1 MGALDGF
8 YSTWNKARETFG
20 QGAPT
25 DGSQFDQSRSLTQM
39 KASVEAAA
47 PDDRWQGSGANA
59 YAAANKEHAQVYQ
72 KLADLDQKMAAEV
85 KNAANV
91 VSAGRTNLD
100 NAKSWVEGMA
110 NSLPATSQQDR
121 ERKLIPIAREGINR
135 VDNIVKSATAD
146 MMGIKGNVEKL
157 RGEYDTIK
165 TTMRFGP
172 ESEKKP
178 GDKKDD
184 AQMLG
189 NEEKD
194 DDGIPEMH
202 APSTEDQARMDV
214 EQVLSEGDGGA
225 AERVDE
231 VLSSIKPGDELTPQ
245 QDAYLSEMQRQQK
258 GMSVEDLRAAEQ
270 RLGDHKNVI
279 ADSWQLMSN
288 DDVEYS
294 AGAGDD
300 KKGAASQ
307 LPDSVQKA
315 LTNAGDTWPIGDGIG
330 QLRYEGDLKAISEI
344 VKDGN
349 PGFQTGTELDRQL
362 IVAAD
367 KAMDARDIPGGQI
380 LGRES
385 TVQSLFEAVD
395 DDHQIINDHLM
406 GRNGVDVDDFLRDVN
421 TTDWP
426 DNGKAAGYLFSWTN
440 EASSG
445 PEAEIAAQTADKY
458 AEFIGAHTHGEP
470 TPQPDL
476 LNINGQTLGQLNPEL
491 VQRYAHGLIPYVD
504 DMGGIGDADKFEIDG
519 GDLRRDGL
527 MPNAKGVFA
536 VLNTDPVAAT
546 EINARAYEIAM
557 ERETSFATNPKDP
570 SAQAHLYAAATM
582 RGLVDVGAHEAFQA
596 FKENGYDAGVD
607 QTAWKKAGFDAAV
620 TAVSTGAS
628 VIPGVGFVSGPTVAQ
643 IGSIFSNEMFD
654 NAPPPVDRPLPEMS
668 TTRASHLILD
678 AMLAAGNPL
687 TLPEGW
693 VDYTDPER
701 PRVVQPPGV
710 NDDVYAST
718 INAQVGEQSV
728 AVDAKGPDQF
738 YADRY
743 NNVAQDIDIQHTPPQ
758 EERHQ

>member
-445 PEAEIAAQTADKY
+445 PEAHIAAEVADKY
-458 AEFIGAHTHGEP
+458 AGYIGEHRT
-470 TPQPDL
+470 DL
-476 LNINGQTLGQLNPEL
+476 MNFDGQTLGQRNPEL
-491 VQRYAHGLIPYVD
+491 VQQYAHGLVPFVD
-504 DMGGIGDADKFEIDG
+504 DMAGNNGSGGEFEIDTEK
-519 GDLRRDGL
+519 DRRAGL
-527 MPNAKGVFA
+527 MPNAKGVFS
-536 VLNTDPVAAT
+536 VLNTDPTAAT
-546 EINARAYEIAM
+546 TINSAAISQAMIA
-557 ERETSFATNPKDP
+557 ETAFAENPNDP
-570 SAQAHLYAAATM
+570 LAHSYLSSAATL

-596 FKENGYDAGVD
+596 FNENGYNAGVD
-607 QTAWKKAGFDAAV
+607 ETTWKKAGFDAAV
-620 TAVSTGAS
+620 TAFSTGS
-628 VIPGVGFVSGPTVAQ
+628 TFVPGVGVVASPVISQ
-643 IGSIFSNEMFD
+643 VGSIFSNEFFE
-654 NAPPPVDRPLPEMS
+654 NPPGPVERPLPQLSEPVA
-668 TTRASHLILD
+668 TTTLLN
-678 AMLAAGNPL
+678 AMLAANQPLDLPPGYVVGN
-687 TLPEGW
+687 E
-693 VDYTDPER
+693 
-701 PRVVQPPGV
+701 VVQPPGV
-710 NDDVYAST
+710 SDHEFAAT
-718 INAQVGEQSV
+718 LNAEIGRQTVT
-728 AVDAKGPDQF
+728 VDGDGPDEI
-738 YADRY
+738 YADQY
-743 NNVAQDIDIQHTPPQ
+743 NLIIQDPDIQAPPTATRS
-758 EERHQ
+758 ENK